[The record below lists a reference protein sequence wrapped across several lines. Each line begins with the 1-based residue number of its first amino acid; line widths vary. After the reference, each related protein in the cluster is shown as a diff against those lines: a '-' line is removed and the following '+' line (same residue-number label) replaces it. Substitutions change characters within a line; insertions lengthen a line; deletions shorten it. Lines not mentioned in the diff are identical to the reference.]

1 MEMTLIEVQVKGECL
16 SINICQNREKMK
28 IFRND
33 EQTEKSD
40 DLLAIGLR
48 ILYLFR
54 RQRKR

>member
-1 MEMTLIEVQVKGECL
+1 MTLIEVQVKGECL
-16 SINICQNREKMK
+16 SINICQNREKME
-28 IFRND
+28 IFEND
-33 EQTEKSD
+33 EQTAKSD

>member
-16 SINICQNREKMK
+16 SINICQNREKME
-28 IFRND
+28 IFEND
-33 EQTEKSD
+33 EQTAKSD